1 MLLYCLIIFAIKLS
15 FLITMCKRFSFLI
28 LILAVGLFLPVVAQ
42 AAVLYLSPSEG
53 SFGPGDTFTVKIKI
67 DVRGRCV
74 NTIESELKFSSNLKV
89 VDFLSGQSIINIWLS
104 QPKQDDLTE
113 INKTNLIYF
122 AGGIPGGYCGKIPG
136 DMGESNTV
144 GEIIFRVPGFMVGG
158 EELKKATVEFTDKT
172 RVLLND
178 GFGTADKL
186 VTRGA
191 KFNIV
196 SNRTREDKNQWQ
208 EPFRR
213 DKIPPE
219 PFVIELRRDP
229 QMFNNQY
236 YIIFSTTDKQTGLDH
251 FEVLEIKPGEAVGVQ
266 PELSFW
272 DKLFGRRREAPA
284 WQKVKQIPYLLKDQT
299 LSSVIKVKAVDKA
312 GNERIVEY
320 IPPYKGAPAKPKINF
335 RMIVILGVGG
345 AVAVG
350 LVVFIIV
357 FIIKKFKKKNEIP
370 KEN

>member
-1 MLLYCLIIFAIKLS
+1 MF
-15 FLITMCKRFSFLI
+15 KRFYFLFLI
-28 LILAVGLFLPVVAQ
+28 LAIGVFLPAMAR
-42 AAVLYLSPSEG
+42 AAVLYLSPDEG
-53 SFGPGDTFTVKIKI
+53 SFGPGDTFAVKIKI
-67 DVRGRCV
+67 DVRGRCI
-74 NTIESELKFSSNLKV
+74 NTIESELKFSPSLKV
-89 VDFLSGQSIINIWLS
+89 VDILTGQSIINIWLS
-104 QPKQDDLTE
+104 QPKQDDLGD
-113 INKTNLIYF
+113 INKSKLIYL

-158 EELKKATVEFTDKT
+158 EELKKAKVEFTDKT

-186 VTRGA
+186 LMRGA
-191 KFNIV
+191 LFNIV
-196 SNRTREDKNQWQ
+196 TNPTQKDSNQWQ
-208 EPFRR
+208 KIIQT

-219 PFVIELRRDP
+219 PFVIELRRDS

-236 YIIFSTTDKQTGLDH
+236 YIIFSTTDKQSGLDH
-251 FEVLEIKPGEAVGVQ
+251 FEVLEIKPGETVGVR
-266 PELSFW
+266 PVLSFW
-272 DKLFGRRREAPA
+272 DKIFGRIKEMPA

-320 IPPYKGAPAKPKINF
+320 IPSYKSAPAKPSTNF
-335 RMIVILGVGG
+335 KVIAILVGI
-345 AVAVG
+345 G
-350 LVVFIIV
+350 LIIV
-357 FIIKKFKKKNEIP
+357 SLLALVIVLIIKKFKKKNEIS